1 MGNFQT
7 DLELALHHLKQVE
20 KRIREQRD
28 RVEALR
34 SSGAS
39 TENAEDLLVTLIET
53 HNLLNRHLGR
63 VTSSKVDKVAG

>member
-1 MGNFQT
+1 MENFQA
-7 DLELALHHLKQVE
+7 DVDLALHHLAQVE

-28 RVEALR
+28 RVETLR

-39 TENAEDLLVTLIET
+39 TENAEDLLVTLIEAR
-53 HNLLNRHLGR
+53 NLLNRHLGR